1 MKTLVFHQ
9 SVGTAGEIIVRGGLV
24 GVPTETVYGLAA
36 DGLNAAAVEK
46 IYEVKNRPETKPISL
61 LVAGMT
67 QVQKFCADIPVLAH
81 TLAAAFWPGPLTMV
95 LKKRENVPETV
106 TAGGETVGVR
116 CPDHPLTLAL
126 IAETGCPLAAPS
138 ANLSGMASPKSA
150 AEVLAYF
157 DGKIDAVIDGGCCAI
172 GVAST
177 IIDLTGEKPRL
188 LRAGGLSC
196 AEIFKKTGILVEQ

>member
-95 LKKRENVPETV
+95 LKKRENVPEIV

-138 ANLSGMASPKSA
+138 ANLSGMASPKSRSSPQRRTLPLFSSYRMKTSGLKVVTSLCPLVPQYTQRA
-150 AEVLAYF
+150 FLPDRAS
-157 DGKIDAVIDGGCCAI
+157 GG
-172 GVAST
+172 T
-177 IIDLTGEKPRL
+177 IIPSK
-188 LRAGGLSC
+188 LRR
-196 AEIFKKTGILVEQ
+196 